1 MTRPYV
7 LLSVAVSIDGYIDDA
22 SPERLRLSDP
32 ADFDRVDQVRADSD
46 AILIG
51 AETLRR
57 DNPRLLVDSAERRTA
72 RVEAGKPEYPLKIT
86 VTASGDLDPGLRFWH
101 HGGDKLVYTTET
113 GAARLADRLSGL
125 AEVVSLGAELDFG
138 ALLDDLGRRGVAR
151 LMVEGGTR
159 IHTTFLAADLADE
172 LQLAVAPLLVGD
184 PEAPRFL
191 DAASYPGAPHRRMRL
206 VDVALFGDVAVLR
219 YRPKSEPMAERDT
232 RYMRRAIELAWRC
245 PPSETAFSVGAVIV
259 ADEVEIATGYSRE
272 TDAKVHAEES
282 ALDKLDA
289 DDPRLARATIYT
301 TLEPCSQRAT
311 ASRPP
316 CTDRILRAGIPRVV
330 LAWRE
335 PATFVTNCVGVEKL
349 REHGVEVIE
358 LTELAAEAMSMNGH
372 LELS

>member
-7 LLSVAVSIDGYIDDA
+7 LLSVAVSVDGYIDDA

-86 VTASGDLDPGLRFWH
+86 VTASGDLDPDLRFWH
-101 HGGDKLVYTTET
+101 HGGDKLVYTTDA

-125 AEVVSLGAELDFG
+125 AEIVSLGTELDFG

-159 IHTTFLAADLADE
+159 IHTTFLADDLADE
-172 LQLAVAPLLVGD
+172 LHLAVAPLLVGD

-191 DAASYPGAPHRRMRL
+191 GAASYPGAPHRRMRL
-206 VDVALFGDVAVLR
+206 VDIALFGDVAVLR

-259 ADEVEIATGYSRE
+259 ADDVEIATGYSRE

-311 ASRPP
+311 ATRPP

-349 REHGVEVIE
+349 REQGVEVIE

>member
-7 LLSVAVSIDGYIDDA
+7 LLSVAVSVDGYIDDA

-86 VTASGDLDPGLRFWH
+86 VTASGDLDPDLRFWQ
-101 HGGDKLVYTTET
+101 HGGDKLVYTTEA
-113 GAARLADRLSGL
+113 GATRLADRLSDL
-125 AEVVSLGAELDFG
+125 AEIVSLGAELDFG
-138 ALLDDLGRRGVAR
+138 ALLDDLGRRGIAR

-159 IHTTFLAADLADE
+159 IHTTFLADDLADE
-172 LQLAVAPLLVGD
+172 LHLAVAPLLVGD

-206 VDVALFGDVAVLR
+206 IDIALFGDVAVLR

-259 ADEVEIATGYSRE
+259 ADDVEIATGYSRE
-272 TDAKVHAEES
+272 SDAKVHAEES

-311 ASRPP
+311 ATRPP

-330 LAWRE
+330 LACRE

-349 REHGVEVIE
+349 REQGVEVIE